1 MSDANT
7 NKKINSWGSNDS
19 NSKNK
24 AELLKAIA
32 DHKQIIA
39 SYEST
44 RPTLSSYSNCTYYDN
59 LYIPANKS
67 VKLPSGEYHKKT
79 IHLNFNSMIEQTI
92 KKNAISGGYILN
104 IDKYKNPVLESINK
118 IDRIEIHSAPI
129 IEKSDTNVKLKFNFK
144 WSATIIFKTSDSG
157 RYSVPIGGYIT
168 GYEMGFFSPADEDT
182 KFKQS
187 LDNIASLKNQMLSG
201 TLTDKELADIQLT
214 SIDSCDKFIGE
225 LNTPVQKPVTASLK
239 DTLNTA
245 IDAITLPGTSKIIDN
260 VIGEVNKPA
269 TLERKLTKVEVIKKP
284 YSSIQ
289 KSLSADDL
297 KKAANKVDE
306 RFDKR
311 IHNVNKG
318 SNGDPYSLLTKLD
331 RPGCIKMYPATKDG
345 YADPERID
353 CFLIQAVQTSL
364 REKFSIFQSLSGD
377 VLAYFFGKQPVIYR
391 FSAALYNTY
400 NQQWWHDFRSHY
412 DKRLRGTA
420 AIKKNI
426 RTVVSYEDHVIEG
439 FFLEMNSNESTTN
452 PALVNIDFSILLLQ
466 ETVLG
471 EYSEPAD
478 ITGYREDADSLEMNA
493 SIRSADNGLDKPLS
507 NAEINRNNVQ
517 AMLSIVPTM
526 TTFSL
531 PSGIS
536 SDVYNAA
543 LFPTADL
550 EDYLNHLEPGTS
562 GTITM
567 DAATI
572 PITED
577 GKPDMEK
584 QVTKKNNAEV
594 KNKDELNNKSI
605 EYKKN
610 EEVVASAKNKADDL
624 ANRTNTQYGET
635 LKNGTV
641 TVTNSDAKVR
651 IQPNDNAELAE
662 ELATIATDYAYSKT
676 SGSYYYIGKGWIKNT
691 DVKDN
696 TDSKNQ
702 DSKPFTTGKLQFHNP
717 ATVGRNNMVIRSE
730 RSSAQEYLI
739 GTVEY
744 RSGTR
749 YTFTDHKGK
758 WFYVINVPLTDG
770 RVKSGWTF
778 ENNVTGIAYDN

>member
-1 MSDANT
+1 MN
-7 NKKINSWGSNDS
+7 NKWKD
-19 NSKNK
+19 
-24 AELLKAIA
+24 
-32 DHKQIIA
+32 IID
-39 SYEST
+39 T
-44 RPTLSSYSNCTYYDN
+44 
-59 LYIPANKS
+59 
-67 VKLPSGEYHKKT
+67 
-79 IHLNFNSMIEQTI
+79 
-92 KKNAISGGYILN
+92 
-104 IDKYKNPVLESINK
+104 
-118 IDRIEIHSAPI
+118 
-129 IEKSDTNVKLKFNFK
+129 EKSPEALEILKYQFKKETN
-144 WSATIIFKTSDSG
+144 IIFDGSK
-157 RYSVPIGGYIT
+157 
-168 GYEMGFFSPADEDT
+168 
-182 KFKQS
+182 
-187 LDNIASLKNQMLSG
+187 DNPDGLVNAYDSLKNDVKSYRRQNITVELDKTNLTGDFGIPYKLSEN
-201 TLTDKELADIQLT
+201 LKSSISKIREYYLNNNSNNSVVKVIV
-214 SIDSCDKFIGE
+214 SIDTSDPININGTIKVEDNSKSSGAVVTDANILWDKLREEKSNG
-225 LNTPVQKPVTASLK
+225 ASLTTEDPKAPNSYIIAYPYKK
-239 DTLNTA
+239 DVVYKNKRELEAKDLEIKTKAKEIIKNIDSKYLSEQDKTNIYTEISSLGLVSQYDTVEDIVAKVIKVPKTESMTNTLNTA
-245 IDAITLPGTSKIIDN
+245 MNP
-260 VIGEVNKPA
+260 E
-269 TLERKLTKVEVIKKP
+269 LERKMTEVEVVKKP

-289 KSLSADDL
+289 KALSADDL

-318 SNGDPYSLLTKLD
+318 SDGDPYSLLTKLD

-345 YADPERID
+345 YANPERID

-400 NQQWWHDFRSHY
+400 NQQWWHDFRNHY

-439 FFLEMNSNESTTN
+439 FFLEMNSNQSTTN

-493 SIRSADNGLDKPLS
+493 SIRSTDNGLDKPLS

-517 AMLSIVPTM
+517 ARLSIVPTM

-531 PSGIS
+531 PSGVS

-572 PITED
+572 SMTED

-584 QVTKKNNAEV
+584 QVTKKNNTEV

-610 EEVVASAKNKADDL
+610 EEVITSAKNKADDL

-651 IQPNDNAELAE
+651 IQPNDNAELAK
-662 ELATIATDYAYSKT
+662 ELAAVATDYAYSKT
-676 SGSYYYIGKGWIKNT
+676 SGSYYYIGKGWIKDT

-696 TDSKNQ
+696 TDSKSQ